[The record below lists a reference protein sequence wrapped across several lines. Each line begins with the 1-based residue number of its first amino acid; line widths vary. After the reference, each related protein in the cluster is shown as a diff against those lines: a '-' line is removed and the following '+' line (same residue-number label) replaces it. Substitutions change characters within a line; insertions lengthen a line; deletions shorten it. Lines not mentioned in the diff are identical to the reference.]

1 MANEFGIYLKKLRE
15 DRKLTLRDVEE
26 KAKISNAYLS
36 QVEQGKKGVPTIKIL
51 SRLAEAYGVPVAGI
65 MDNAEKAS
73 KNEKIDSKI
82 ANPNS
87 NFVARGYEKL
97 PEEKKAA
104 LKSYLQHLLNEAKK
118 SK

>member
-36 QVEQGKKGVPTIKIL
+36 QVEQGKKGIPTIKIL
-51 SRLAEAYGVPVAGI
+51 SRLAEAYGVPVTDM
-65 MDNAEKAS
+65 MDKAEKSS
-73 KNEKIDSKI
+73 KHEKIDSTI
-82 ANPNS
+82 TNPS
-87 NFVARGYEKL
+87 SDFVARGYEKL
-97 PEEKKAA
+97 PEEKKMA
-104 LKSYLQHLLNEAKK
+104 LKSYLQHLISEAKK